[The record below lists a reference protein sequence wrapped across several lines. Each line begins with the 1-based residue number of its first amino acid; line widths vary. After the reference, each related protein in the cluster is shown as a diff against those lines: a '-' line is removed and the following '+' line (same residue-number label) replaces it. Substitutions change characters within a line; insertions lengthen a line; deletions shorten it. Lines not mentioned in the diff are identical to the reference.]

1 MGRLSAT
8 GERGVAPPAR
18 AAERARVAG
27 DAGGRARARA
37 PLCASASRHAG
48 FTYLFVLFLVALLGV
63 GLAAAGEAWE
73 SHRYRAAEVE
83 LLWTGDQYRRALG
96 AYYRNAAGCGAE
108 RNRYPR
114 ELAHLVK
121 DPRCPAT
128 VRYLRRLYPDPV
140 TGANW
145 VIVRSPDGGIAGVH
159 SASTRRPFKTSG
171 FRTVDRDFEDK
182 KTYREWVF
190 LDALP
195 TGAVRVGAQGSP
207 GSLPSAPM
215 PGPGPGASSIGGSA
229 SPTGLAAPGSSTPNA
244 PGAPIFP
251 SPPPGGSAPLQ

>member
-1 MGRLSAT
+1 MR
-8 GERGVAPPAR
+8 APYR
-18 AAERARVAG
+18 SRVAG
-27 DAGGRARARA
+27 AAGGRTRVRAA
-37 PLCASASRHAG
+37 LCASASRHDG

-63 GLAAAGEAWE
+63 GLATAGEAWE

-96 AYYRNAAGCGAE
+96 AYYRNVAGCGAE

-140 TGANW
+140 TGADW

-195 TGAVRVGAQGSP
+195 TGPVRVGPQGAP
-207 GSLPSAPM
+207 GSTPSAPM
-215 PGPGPGASSIGGSA
+215 PGTAPGASTIGGSA
-229 SPTGLAAPGSSTPNA
+229 STPGLAAPGSPTPNA
-244 PGAPIFP
+244 PGAPFFP
-251 SPPPGGSAPLQ
+251 SPPQTGGSTPLQ